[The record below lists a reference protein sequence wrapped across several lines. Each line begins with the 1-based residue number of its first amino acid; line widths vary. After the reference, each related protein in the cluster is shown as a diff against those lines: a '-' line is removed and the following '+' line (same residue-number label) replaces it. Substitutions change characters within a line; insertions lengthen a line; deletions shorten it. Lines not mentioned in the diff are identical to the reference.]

1 MPFSGIAQIGF
12 LKGVVWL
19 SQLKAVILNCSL
31 KTSDEESNTDALI
44 EKFTSTFDKK
54 NVESEVIR
62 VADYSLGYGI
72 TDYTGAGD
80 EWPTI
85 LAKVKQANI
94 VILASP
100 VWLGEKSSISKLVL
114 ERLNG
119 SSDET
124 NQKGQPIFY
133 NKVGGAV
140 VTGNEDGAKKSAGE
154 LIFGLAQLGF
164 IIPPNPLAYWVGE
177 AGPGPSY
184 IEAEGYKS
192 EFTRENATMAS
203 HNLVHLAEMFQA
215 HPIPTEGN
223 AS

>member
-1 MPFSGIAQIGF
+1 M
-12 LKGVVWL
+12 

-44 EKFTSTFDKK
+44 KKFVSTFDEK
-54 NVESEVIR
+54 NVKSEILR
-62 VADYSLGYGI
+62 VADYTLGYGI
-72 TDYTGAGD
+72 SADTGNGD

-85 LAKVKQANI
+85 LSKIKDANI
-94 VILASP
+94 VVLGSP

-124 NQKGQPIFY
+124 NDQGQPIFY

-140 VTGNEDGAKKSAGE
+140 VTGNEDGAKKAAGE
-154 LIFGLAQLGF
+154 LIFGLSQLGF
-164 IIPPNPLAYWVGE
+164 LIPPNPLAYWVGD

-184 IEAEGYKS
+184 IEAEGHKS
-192 EFTRENATMAS
+192 EFTQENATMAS
-203 HNLVHLAEMFQA
+203 HNLIHLAEMLDER
-215 HPIPTEGN
+215 PIPAEGN

>member
-1 MPFSGIAQIGF
+1 MDRIFK
-12 LKGVVWL
+12 KGVVRL
-19 SQLKAVILNCSL
+19 SPLKAVILNCSL
-31 KTSDEESNTDALI
+31 KTSNEESNTDALI
-44 EKFTSTFDKK
+44 KEFTSTFVKK

-62 VADYSLGYGI
+62 VADYNLGYGI
-72 TDYTGAGD
+72 SKDTGNGD
-80 EWPTI
+80 EWPII
-85 LAKVKQANI
+85 LAKLKEANI
-94 VILASP
+94 IILGSP
-100 VWLGEKSSISKLVL
+100 VWLGEKSSISKLAL

-119 SSDET
+119 SGDET
-124 NQKGQPIFY
+124 NEKGQPIFY

-164 IIPPNPLAYWVGE
+164 IIPPNPLAYWVGD

-192 EFTRENATMAS
+192 DFTQENATMAS
-203 HNLVHLAEMFQA
+203 HNLVHLAEIFQE

>member
-1 MPFSGIAQIGF
+1 MLF
-12 LKGVVWL
+12 
-19 SQLKAVILNCSL
+19 LKAVILNCSL
-31 KTSDEESNTDALI
+31 KPSDEESNTDALI
-44 EKFTSTFDKK
+44 KKFISTFDKK

-62 VADYSLGYGI
+62 VADYSVGYGI
-72 TDYTGAGD
+72 TDYTGPGD
-80 EWPTI
+80 EWPNI
-85 LAKVKQANI
+85 LAKIKEAD
-94 VILASP
+94 ILLFGSP

-119 SSDET
+119 SGGET

-133 NKVGGAV
+133 NKVAGAV
-140 VTGNEDGAKKSAGE
+140 VTGNEDGAKNAAGDI
-154 LIFGLAQLGF
+154 IFGLAQLGF
-164 IIPPNPLAYWVGE
+164 VIPPNALAYWVGD

-192 EFTRENATMAS
+192 DFTQENATMAS
-203 HNLVHLAEMFQA
+203 HNLVHLAEMFQE

>member
-1 MPFSGIAQIGF
+1 
-12 LKGVVWL
+12 L

-31 KTSDEESNTDALI
+31 KTSDKESNTDALI
-44 EKFTSTFDKK
+44 KEFISTFDKK

-62 VADYSLGYGI
+62 VADYSVDYGI
-72 TDYTGAGD
+72 SEYTGAGD
-80 EWPTI
+80 DWPQI
-85 LAKVKQANI
+85 LAKIKQAD
-94 VILASP
+94 ILLVGSP

-119 SSDET
+119 SGEET

-133 NKVGGAV
+133 NKVAGAV
-140 VTGNEDGAKKSAGE
+140 VTGNEDGAKNAAGD

-164 IIPPNPLAYWVGE
+164 AIPPNPLAYWVGD

-192 EFTRENATMAS
+192 DFTQENAEIAS
-203 HNLVHLAEMFQA
+203 HNLVHLAEIFQK
-215 HPIPTEGN
+215 HPIPAEGN

>member
-1 MPFSGIAQIGF
+1 
-12 LKGVVWL
+12 
-19 SQLKAVILNCSL
+19 LKAVILNCSL
-31 KTSDEESNTDALI
+31 KKSDEESNTDALI
-44 EKFTSTFDKK
+44 KEFISTFDKK

-62 VADYSLGYGI
+62 VADYSVDYGI
-72 TDYTGAGD
+72 TDYTGPGD
-80 EWPTI
+80 EWPNI
-85 LAKVKQANI
+85 LAKIKEAD
-94 VILASP
+94 ILLFGSP

-133 NKVGGAV
+133 NKVGGAA
-140 VTGNEDGAKKSAGE
+140 VTGNEDGAKNAAGDI
-154 LIFGLAQLGF
+154 IFGLAQLGF
-164 IIPPNPLAYWVGE
+164 TIPPNPLSYWVGD

-192 EFTRENATMAS
+192 EFTQENAKIAS
-203 HNLVHLAEMFQA
+203 HNLVHLAEMFQD